1 MGIYVG
7 FFAQHDMIWA
17 GLEMGI
23 IIPKNGSF
31 FCRKHDY
38 RGFWGPIFSD
48 KAM

>member
-23 IIPKNGSF
+23 IIPQNGSF
-31 FCRKHDY
+31 F
-38 RGFWGPIFSD
+38 FFL
-48 KAM
+48 